1 MDKNHIVEQTKL
13 AFDFIQKLYLETS
26 YFIKEIEG
34 ILGQEEE
41 QFQILKP
48 RGYQISTAYSMGLES
63 SNVQQW
69 LVRKGVVCFA
79 SNSEVQRIRGRTD
92 TKFHKKLKVIV
103 VRFVLSAAK
112 LDEPEVWVGVVSDIQ
127 LKAEEDAKFE
137 EYISDFISYDS
148 KFFKDVGNSKYEDN
162 YWSIKLNL
170 IKKPLYDITSSED
183 IKKEIIEPVLT
194 LYKTNTKSL

>member
-41 QFQILKP
+41 QFQILRP

-63 SNVQQW
+63 SYVQQW

-79 SNSEVQRIRGRTD
+79 SKSDVQKVGGKTT
-92 TKFHKKLKVIV
+92 TKFNKGLKVIV
-103 VRFVLSAAK
+103 VRFVLNDAK
-112 LDEPEVWVGVVSDIQ
+112 LGEPEVWIGVVSDIQ
-127 LKAEEDAKFE
+127 LKAEEDDKFE
-137 EYISDFISYDS
+137 EYISDFISADS
-148 KFFKDVGNSKYEDN
+148 KIFKDEGNSKYEDN
-162 YWSIKLNL
+162 EWSIKLNL
-170 IKKPLYDITSSED
+170 MKKPLYDISRAED
-183 IKKEIIEPVLT
+183 IKREIIDPTLT
-194 LYKTNTKSL
+194 TYRRKKRD

>member
-26 YFIKEIEG
+26 YFIKEMEG
-34 ILGQEEE
+34 ILGQEKE

-48 RGYQISTAYSMGLES
+48 RGYQISTAFSMGLES
-63 SNVQQW
+63 LNVQQW

-79 SNSEVQRIRGRTD
+79 SKSDIQHRRGRTN
-92 TKFHKKLKVIV
+92 TKFHQNLKVII
-103 VRFVLSAAK
+103 VRFVLSDAK

-137 EYISDFISYDS
+137 EYISDFSSYDS
-148 KFFKDVGNSKYEDN
+148 KVFKNEGKSKYEDN

-170 IKKPLYDITSSED
+170 LKKPLYDITSSED

>member
-1 MDKNHIVEQTKL
+1 MSKNDIVKQTEL

-41 QFQILKP
+41 QFQILRP

-79 SNSEVQRIRGRTD
+79 SKSEVQRIRGRTD
-92 TKFHKKLKVIV
+92 TKFHRNLKVIV
-103 VRFVLSAAK
+103 VRFVLNDAK

-148 KFFKDVGNSKYEDN
+148 KVFKNVGKSKYEDN
-162 YWSIKLNL
+162 YWSINLNF
-170 IKKPLYDITSSED
+170 IKKPLYDISSAED
-183 IKKEIIEPVLT
+183 IKREIIDPTLT
-194 LYKTNTKSL
+194 IYRRD